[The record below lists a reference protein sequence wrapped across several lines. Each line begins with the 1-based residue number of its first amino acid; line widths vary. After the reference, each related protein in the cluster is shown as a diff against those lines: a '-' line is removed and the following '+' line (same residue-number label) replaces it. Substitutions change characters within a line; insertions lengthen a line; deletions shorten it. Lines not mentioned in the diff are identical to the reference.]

1 MHLTND
7 TIDRFIDDDYQCK
20 GYVQAHNF
28 ILELRNTT
36 FKKLNENELLEFR
49 KTLANAL
56 DFTLK

>member
-7 TIDRFIDDDYQCK
+7 TIDRFIDDKYQCK
-20 GYVQAHNF
+20 GYVQAHDF